1 MRYKKLFTS
10 ALLITTSLF
19 LFTGCGEKA
28 EPVSAEPTETINEVD
43 TEESLEN
50 TEPSPSPAIE
60 PTEEPVEE
68 SSESEEDIIN
78 EEEIQSEETEADYVI
93 ESIEPMSLWAATNC
107 NLRSGPGT
115 QYGIVGSLSY
125 AQEITVDGKVEKDG
139 KQWFV
144 LQSDTEEKQM
154 VSGTLV
160 VYQKPQS
167 QPSSGNSGNSGNG
180 SSTGNGG
187 NGNTQTQTPPPA
199 ESQQPSSNDEGGAT
213 GTTDNPW
220 GGVLQDSDQFDWS
233 QDSDWVWQ

>member
-1 MRYKKLFTS
+1 
-10 ALLITTSLF
+10 
-19 LFTGCGEKA
+19 
-28 EPVSAEPTETINEVD
+28 
-43 TEESLEN
+43 
-50 TEPSPSPAIE
+50 
-60 PTEEPVEE
+60 
-68 SSESEEDIIN
+68 
-78 EEEIQSEETEADYVI
+78 
-93 ESIEPMSLWAATNC
+93 
-107 NLRSGPGT
+107 
-115 QYGIVGSLSY
+115 
-125 AQEITVDGKVEKDG
+125 
-139 KQWFV
+139 
-144 LQSDTEEKQM
+144 M

>member
-167 QPSSGNSGNSGNG
+167 QPSSGNSGNG

-220 GGVLQDSDQFDWS
+220 GGEFQDSSQFDWS